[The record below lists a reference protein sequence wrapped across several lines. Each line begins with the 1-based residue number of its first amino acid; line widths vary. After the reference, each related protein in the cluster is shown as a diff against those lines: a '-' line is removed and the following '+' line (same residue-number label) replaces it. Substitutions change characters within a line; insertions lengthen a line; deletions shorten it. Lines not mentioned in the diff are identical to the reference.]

1 MSTKLQTSHPLLM
14 VTEVVSFSVVLYWT
28 GTKGAEKPVINNA
41 ALRNK
46 LIEMLPPGTGVGDV
60 SQVSHGQCHEVPAAK

>member
-1 MSTKLQTSHPLLM
+1 MSSTLKTNHPLLM

-28 GTKGAEKPVINNA
+28 GTKGADKPIINSEV
-41 ALRNK
+41 LRNK

-60 SQVSHGQCHEVPAAK
+60 SQVSHGQFKETHAA